1 MRLMCRCVPP
11 AVSGDLIRG
20 AKEKHLKVKGPV
32 RLPTKVP
39 PASCCIC
46 FLLGIC
52 CTQSGSGNSKLMHAC
67 ALIADISPATCSA
80 VIGGCLRLTPETHC
94 RQVLHITT
102 RKSPCGEGTN
112 TWDRF
117 EMRCAIP
124 PHSSLF
130 QRSTTRDTF

>member
-1 MRLMCRCVPP
+1 MCRCVPP

-52 CTQSGSGNSKLMHAC
+52 CTQSGSGNSELMHAC
-67 ALIADISPATCSA
+67 ALIADISPPNLLRCHLWVPATDPRNSLPPGA
-80 VIGGCLRLTPETHC
+80 AHHHPQVALR
-94 RQVLHITT
+94 
-102 RKSPCGEGTN
+102 
-112 TWDRF
+112 
-117 EMRCAIP
+117 
-124 PHSSLF
+124 
-130 QRSTTRDTF
+130 